1 MGIKCTANVTIG
13 EREVDCLLE
22 TVPQAT
28 TIPQSFYESNLSD
41 FPLKQLENL
50 LEVEGANGQAVP
62 FLGYI
67 ELTPKF
73 PNAFLVSEV
82 PTLALVVPDSTSL
95 SQILVGTN
103 SLYVLC
109 SKCAKET
116 AATFQSSFPGYQALS
131 ILFCTF
137 YFIAHFYSLLF
148 LIFYPYFLYIF
159 SCVVTFFALSIERT

>member
-1 MGIKCTANVTIG
+1 MLQTDVWCLQPCGVLPFKRLPNGLVGIKCTANVTIG

-50 LEVEGANGQAVP
+50 LAVEGANGLAVP

-82 PTLALVVPDSTSL
+82 
-95 SQILVGTN
+95 
-103 SLYVLC
+103 
-109 SKCAKET
+109 
-116 AATFQSSFPGYQALS
+116 
-131 ILFCTF
+131 
-137 YFIAHFYSLLF
+137 
-148 LIFYPYFLYIF
+148 
-159 SCVVTFFALSIERT
+159 